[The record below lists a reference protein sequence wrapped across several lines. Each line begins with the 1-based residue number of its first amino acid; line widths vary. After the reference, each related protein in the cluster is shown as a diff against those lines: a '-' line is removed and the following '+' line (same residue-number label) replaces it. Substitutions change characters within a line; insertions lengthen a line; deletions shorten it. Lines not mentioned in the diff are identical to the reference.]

1 MVVGHFR
8 DDGTMT
14 LDAWT
19 SAVEAARTL
28 APATAWRERLVRE
41 VHRASGARF
50 VLIATCPPDIP
61 VEAQLTVAPRTLAR
75 VAQRIL
81 AEFLPRIE
89 QAGSGVAIARR
100 TRSQSYAPLLE
111 TRQRAIAAQV
121 RRTVL
126 SPEGIEGMLNAFL
139 ANDEGAAIGWLSLG
153 TTTTSRVA
161 LRAHGEP
168 LTAVAREAAR
178 TLTNAIDLAAA
189 CGARPVATDPQV
201 ASLTARERQVAAL
214 VTAGLSDANV
224 AARLSLSEE
233 TVGSH
238 LRRVYRKLHV
248 HSRVALVARLSP
260 FAMRSFTSAE

>member
-1 MVVGHFR
+1 
-8 DDGTMT
+8 MT

-28 APATAWRERLVRE
+28 APAKAWRERLVRE
-41 VHRASGARF
+41 VRRASGARF

-61 VEAQLTVAPRTLAR
+61 VEAQMTVAPRALAR
-75 VAQRIL
+75 VAHRIQT
-81 AEFLPRIE
+81 EFLPRIE
-89 QAGSGVAIARR
+89 QAGSGVAVARR
-100 TRSQSYAPLLE
+100 TRSETYAPLLE
-111 TRQRAIAAQV
+111 TRHRAIAAQV
-121 RRTVL
+121 QREVL
-126 SPEGIEGMLNAFL
+126 SPDGIEGMLNTFL
-139 ANDEGAAIGWLSLG
+139 TDDEGAALGWLTLG
-153 TTTTSRVA
+153 TTTPSRNA

-168 LTAVAREAAR
+168 LSTVAREAAR
-178 TLTNAIDLAAA
+178 TLTNALELAIA
-189 CGARPVATDPQV
+189 CGARPVATDPQL
-201 ASLTARERQVAAL
+201 ASLSARERQVAAL